1 MPSMFID
8 SSAGGRARALRRCAC
23 LTYLMHHH
31 GELYRKT
38 IAQGEARI
46 GKLAEMSTS
55 TWDAA
60 DNKQLPPIAHL
71 PI

>member
-1 MPSMFID
+1 
-8 SSAGGRARALRRCAC
+8 
-23 LTYLMHHH
+23 MHHH
-31 GELYRKT
+31 GELYRKA

-46 GKLAEMSTS
+46 GKPAEMSTS